1 MTPTMVQTAVGRLLS
16 PVVRLEGPGE
26 GSGGEGSGGDGGSVM
41 AAMASGW

>member
-1 MTPTMVQTAVGRLLS
+1 LT